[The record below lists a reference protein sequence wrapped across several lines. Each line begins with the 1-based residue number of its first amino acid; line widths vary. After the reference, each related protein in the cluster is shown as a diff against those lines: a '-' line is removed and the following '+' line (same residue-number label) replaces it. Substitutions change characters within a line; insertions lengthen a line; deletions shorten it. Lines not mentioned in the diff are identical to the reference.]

1 LPDEFPPQYAALYT
15 MLVTLSQDIVLPLVL
30 SSSFPLINAYPPTQ
44 PSPVPETLLW
54 HVCVLRATLRLLSF
68 VKKAFRAG
76 YWNSLYLSHV
86 LSVGCLPRTDCGIAQ
101 YLVLP

>member
-1 LPDEFPPQYAALYT
+1 

-30 SSSFPLINAYPPTQ
+30 SSYFPLINAYPPSQ

-54 HVCVLRATLRLLSF
+54 HDYVLRATLRLLSF

-76 YWNSLYLSHV
+76 NWNSLGLTVALHNILYFPKV
-86 LSVGCLPRTDCGIAQ
+86 CDQEGGIR
-101 YLVLP
+101 VNPP